1 MDAPL
6 LDLQDVPVGG
16 RAFFST
22 TSDGTRVRSAIWEG
36 GDSGTVLLFPGR
48 TEYIEKYGRVVTR
61 LMSRGLNVVVIDW
74 RGQGLSD
81 RTDGR
86 TDRGYVECFSDYQD
100 DLASVLAIP
109 EVAALSGPR
118 YLFSHSMG
126 GCIAMRTLIEGLDI
140 KAAVFSAPMWGLQGP
155 AVARHVLG
163 AVSAIGRPIGLHKAL
178 VPGTKPT
185 YYVQRAEFEGNEL
198 TSDPDHY
205 AFFRAQLADN
215 PELGLGGP
223 TIQWA
228 AHAIREMAA
237 LRADPAPI
245 TRMLVFLGTNE
256 AVVDPTA
263 VTSFIPHLP
272 NAELLMMEGGKHECW
287 METPAL
293 QDEIWDATDKF
304 LASI

>member
-1 MDAPL
+1 MEAPL

-22 TSDGTRVRSAIWEG
+22 TTDGTRIRSAIWEG
-36 GDSGTVLLFPGR
+36 GEAGTVLLFPGR
-48 TEYIEKYGRVVTR
+48 TEYIEKYGRVVSKLTA
-61 LMSRGLNVVVIDW
+61 RGMNVVVIDW

-86 TDRGYVECFSDYQD
+86 TDRGYVECFSDYQSD
-100 DLASVLAIP
+100 IASVLALP
-109 EVAALSGPR
+109 EVGALAGPR

-126 GCIAMRTLIEGLDI
+126 GCIGLRALIEGLEVE
-140 KAAVFSAPMWGLQGP
+140 AAVFSAPMWGLEGP
-155 AVARHVLG
+155 AIARHVLG
-163 AVSAIGRPIGLHKAL
+163 AVTAMGRPFGVHKSL

-185 YYVQRAEFEGNEL
+185 YYVQNAEFEGNEL

-205 AFFRAQLADN
+205 AFFRAQLANN

-228 AHAIREMAA
+228 AHAIREMEA
-237 LRADPAPI
+237 LRHAPAP
-245 TRMLVFLGTNE
+245 TTPMLVLLGSKE
-256 AVVDPTA
+256 AVVKPESI
-263 VTSFIPHLP
+263 TSLVPRFP
-272 NAELLMMEGGKHECW
+272 NATLMMLEGGKHECW
-287 METPAL
+287 METPNL
-293 QDEIWDATDKF
+293 QTEIWDATDRF